1 MLTQRLLLREWRES
15 DRPPF
20 AALNGDPRVMQFM
33 PGALSREESDLLA
46 DRIQDHFT
54 ERGFGPYAAE
64 LRTTGEFI
72 GFIGLS
78 VPGFQAKF
86 TPCVEIGWRLAF
98 QHWNRGLAT
107 EGARK
112 VLYYGFEALM
122 FNEIFSFTVP
132 SNVRSRRVMENIG
145 MAHDP
150 ASNFDHPSLPEGHS
164 LRRHVLYRL
173 SREDWKARECWPVTS
188 R

>member
-1 MLTQRLLLREWRES
+1 M
-15 DRPPF
+15 
-20 AALNGDPRVMQFM
+20 
-33 PGALSREESDLLA
+33 
-46 DRIQDHFT
+46 DRIRDHFT
-54 ERGFGPYAAE
+54 ERGFGLYAAE
-64 LRTTGEFI
+64 LRVTGEFI

-78 VPGFQAKF
+78 VPDFQARF

-107 EGARK
+107 EGARI
-112 VLYYGFEALM
+112 VVHYGFEALM
-122 FNEIFSFTVP
+122 LNEIFSFTVP

-145 MAHDP
+145 MSYES
-150 ASNFDHPSLPEGHS
+150 ASDFNHPRLPEGHS

-173 SREDWKARECWPVTS
+173 SHDDWKAKEGWPVTG